1 MKCDLHVHSI
11 HSGMCTVPLL
21 NRICRESYNDP
32 REVYAVLKRKGMDL
46 VTLTDHDSI
55 GAAESL
61 RGRADFFL
69 SEEVT
74 CRMPSGTQ
82 VHIGVYD
89 VTERQH
95 VEIQRRRDDFIC
107 LLAYL
112 TERRLL
118 FSVNHVFSS
127 LTGRRDLDDFAW
139 FEAYVPALEIQS
151 GQMPAFNNRQ
161 AAQLARRLGKAALGG
176 SDSHVLPSLG
186 SAYTEVPGARNKEE
200 FLAGLMAHAAFTRG
214 TNGGYFRITRDVL
227 WITAK
232 MFQER
237 PWTLLL
243 SPLALLVPAAT
254 LATFLDEAL
263 FARRWSARVNAS
275 QRPPADA
282 MDSIASRPA
291 EVCAWP

>member
-32 REVYAVLKRKGMDL
+32 REVYAILKQKGMDL
-46 VTLTDHDSI
+46 VTITDHDSI
-55 GAAESL
+55 GAAEAL
-61 RGRADFFL
+61 RGYPDFFV

-74 CRMPSGTQ
+74 CRMPSGTT

-95 VEIQRRRDDFIC
+95 VEIQRRRDDFVR
-107 LLAYL
+107 LLVYL

-118 FSVNHVFSS
+118 FSFNHIFSS
-127 LTGRRDLDDFAW
+127 LTGRRSADDFAW
-139 FEAYVPALEIQS
+139 LEAHVPAMESLS
-151 GQMPAFNNRQ
+151 GQMPAFHNRQ
-161 AAQLARRLGKAALGG
+161 AARLARRLGKSSLAG

-186 SAYTEVPGARNKEE
+186 SAYTEVPGARNKDEY
-200 FLAGLMAHAAFTRG
+200 LAGLRAKAALLHG
-214 TNGGYFRITRDVL
+214 TSGGYFRLTRDVL
-227 WITAK
+227 CITSK

-237 PWTLLL
+237 PWTLVF
-243 SPLALLVPAAT
+243 SPLALLVPLAT
-254 LATFLDEAL
+254 LATFVDEGL
-263 FARRWSARVNAS
+263 FARRWSARVGS
-275 QRPPADA
+275 SRPGAES
-282 MDSIASRPA
+282 MESLMSRPA

>member
-21 NRICRESYNDP
+21 NRICRESYSDP
-32 REVYAVLKRKGMDL
+32 QTVYSTLKKKGMGL
-46 VTLTDHDSI
+46 VTLTDHDSV

-61 RGRADFFL
+61 RCHVDFFL

-74 CRMPSGTQ
+74 CRMPSGTT
-82 VHIGVYD
+82 VHIGVFD
-89 VTERQH
+89 ITERQH
-95 VEIQRRRDDFIC
+95 IEIQRRRDDFVC

-112 TERRLL
+112 TERRLF
-118 FSVNHVFSS
+118 FSINHIFSS

-139 FEAYVPALEIQS
+139 VEAYVPAIEAHS
-151 GQMPAFNNRQ
+151 GQMPALHNRQ
-161 AAQLARRLGKAALGG
+161 AAQLARRMGKAGLGG
-176 SDSHVLPSLG
+176 SDSHAIFSAG
-186 SAYTEVPGARNKEE
+186 AAYTEVRGARDKEE
-200 FLAGLMAHAAFTRG
+200 FLAGLRANTAVAYG
-214 TNGGYFRITRDVL
+214 SSGGYLRLTRDVL

-237 PWTLLL
+237 PWTLLF
-243 SPLALLVPAAT
+243 SPLALLVPVAT
-254 LATFLDEAL
+254 MATRLDESL

-275 QRPPADA
+275 QRAHPES
-282 MDSIASRPA
+282 MESLMSRTA